1 MKYDTFLYAIVRDS
15 QFENIFIIGIFDE
28 SLTYLV
34 TTISYAIDIHLKI
47 DPLNI
52 YTVVRITIEGQC

>member
-1 MKYDTFLYAIVRDS
+1 MKYDTFLYVRGS
-15 QFENIFIIGIFDE
+15 QFKNIFIIGIFDE
-28 SLTYLV
+28 LLTYLV

-52 YTVVRITIEGQC
+52 YTVMRITIEGQR

>member
-1 MKYDTFLYAIVRDS
+1 MKYDTFLYAIVRGS

-28 SLTYLV
+28 SFTYLV